1 MPNKYLQKQKLPR
14 IRLIQ
19 RQELWMLTV
28 QGWIV
33 AALCAAALLIFG
45 LTHVHPFLAVTS
57 PLDADILV
65 VEGWITDY
73 ELKEALSEFENGSY
87 RQLITTGIPLERGSY
102 LAEYK
107 NNAEVAA
114 ATLTKLGLEKQK
126 LIAVPAPDAKK
137 DRTYASAIALRQWL
151 SKANF
156 KVKSINLFTSDV
168 HTRRSWLIFQ
178 QALAPK
184 IKVGAIA
191 AQTLSY
197 NPQHWWSSSAGVRS
211 VIDELV
217 AYVYARIVSWKA

>member
-1 MPNKYLQKQKLPR
+1 MPDKYLQKQKLPK

-19 RQELWMLTV
+19 RQEIWMLTV

-57 PLDADILV
+57 PLDAEVLV

-73 ELKEALSEFENGSY
+73 ELKEALTEFENGSY

-107 NNAEVAA
+107 NHAEVAA

-126 LIAVPAPDAKK
+126 LIIVPAPDAKK

-156 KVKSINLFTSDV
+156 KLKSINLFTSDV